1 MVQQKPP
8 TPNYAPATPSSKP
21 TIQAPNA
28 SGMAI
33 VPAIESMLDDIAE
46 GVAKI
51 GSGEKPKNLH
61 ASPERFRVD

>member
-1 MVQQKPP
+1 
-8 TPNYAPATPSSKP
+8 
-21 TIQAPNA
+21 
-28 SGMAI
+28 MAI

-61 ASPERFRVD
+61 ASPERFKVD

>member
-1 MVQQKPP
+1 
-8 TPNYAPATPSSKP
+8 
-21 TIQAPNA
+21 
-28 SGMAI
+28 MAI